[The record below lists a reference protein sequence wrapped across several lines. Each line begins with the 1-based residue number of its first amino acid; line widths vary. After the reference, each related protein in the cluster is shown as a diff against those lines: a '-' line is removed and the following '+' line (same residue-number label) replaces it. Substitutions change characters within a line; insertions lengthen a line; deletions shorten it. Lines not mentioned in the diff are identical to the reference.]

1 MRWGDGVCAGHWYA
15 ASGFVVETFMET
27 NKKMKQPVIVKQD
40 EEEAIA
46 AEVIAK
52 ALIDISK
59 ATKAI
64 LGAGLK
70 YETIVT
76 LVHAHCGVAK
86 RDIRLVINNLD
97 QMQSIWCSK

>member
-1 MRWGDGVCAGHWYA
+1 M
-15 ASGFVVETFMET
+15 
-27 NKKMKQPVIVKQD
+27 VIVKQN
-40 EEEAIA
+40 EQEPIA

-52 ALIDISK
+52 AIIDISK

-76 LVHAHCGVAK
+76 LVHAHSGVAK
-86 RDIRLVINNLD
+86 RDVRLVINNLSE
-97 QMQSIWCSK
+97 MQAIWCSKT